1 MRNFHP
7 AVAAWFKESFAAP
20 TDCQQRAWQALK
32 NRRHALIAAP
42 TGSGKTLA
50 AFLSAIDDLVH
61 QAEVGQLTDATH
73 VVYVSP
79 LKALSHDVECN
90 LEQPLAA
97 IQQKLLKAGALAPAI
112 RAQSRTG
119 DTPAATRT
127 AMAKR
132 PPHILVTTPESLYL
146 LLTSESGRR
155 MLAPARTVIVDE
167 IHAVIGSKRGAHLAL
182 SLERLQKLCEHPLTR
197 IGLSATQRPL
207 ETVARFLLGA
217 RPLADC
223 EIIDSGHL
231 RRLDLDIELPDL
243 PLETV
248 LSQEAAKSL
257 YDRIADLIRA
267 HRTTL
272 VFVNTRR
279 QAERVAKALSERLGN
294 GRITSHHGSLSRN
307 QRLDAERR
315 LKAGELEALV
325 ATASLEL
332 GIDIGEVDLVCQLG
346 ITDSVATFLQ
356 RVGRAGHRLDRIP
369 KGRLFP
375 TSRDELVT
383 ALSLVDAVRRG
394 ELETCRIEA
403 RPLDVLAQQIVAMA
417 ACEDWDEET
426 LFQTIRCAE
435 PYRSLS
441 REAFEEVVTMLAE
454 GYATPRGRRGAHLH
468 RDRIGGRVRGRR
480 GARLT
485 ALTCGGAIPDTA
497 DYRVILEPSGEII
510 GTVDEDFAIESLA
523 GDIFQLGNA
532 SWRVLRLETDG
543 LRVED
548 AQGLPPTIPFWFG
561 EAPGRS
567 DVLAWSV
574 SRLREAVFRQFCSAG
589 RPETGLKGR
598 HEPIPGGA
606 PLPSPPP
613 SGGRV
618 GWGAP
623 PSGGRVGWGEP
634 PSEGRVERRENQ
646 LAVNPEAVRQAA
658 DYLAAAGNS
667 LGTMP
672 TQSRIVLERFFDE
685 AGDLHLIIHSP
696 YGSRVNRAWGLALR
710 KRFCRHFNFEL
721 QAAATEDA
729 VLLSLGAG
737 QSFPLDEVKHFLK
750 STNVR
755 DILTQAV
762 LDNPMFTARWRW
774 NATISLAVRRFQ
786 NGRRTPPYLIRMQS
800 EDLVT
805 AVFPE
810 QLACLENIQ
819 GDRDIPDHPLVNQTL
834 ADCLFEAMDVAG
846 LEAIL
851 RGIESGAIE
860 VISRETVEPSPLA
873 AETVNARVYA
883 FLDGAPLEE
892 RRVRAVSQRRWI
904 DPDEAEDLCR
914 LDPKAIEQIRREARP
929 DPRDPEELHD
939 ALLGSGY
946 LVENEMASAW
956 NPWLETLQGQGR
968 VCRFIPGSGLA
979 SSRHPCR
986 EDLQGA
992 PSRAHLWI
1000 AAENWPQFRALLD
1013 PPPPQQGEGWVGSSP
1028 RRGEGWVGG
1037 SEPQLPEALINQSW
1051 TADEALAAILR
1062 ARMSVLGPVETER
1075 LAGELNL
1082 PALEIE
1088 AALMRLEQEGNL
1100 LRGDFGWCER
1110 GLLARIHRLTLNTL
1124 REAVQP
1130 VAAARF
1136 MRFLLHWQHVHPDTR
1151 LAGPQALTEILT
1163 QLEGFEAQAK
1173 EWESTILPARIPD
1186 YEPAWLDRLCLS
1198 GRFVWLRLN
1207 PTGKRTP
1214 IKNTPIAFVNRRH
1227 VSLWRADAVEASPS
1241 PTAQRVLDNLT
1252 QAGALFF
1259 DELLDSCR
1267 LLPTQLEDA
1276 LAELVARGRVS
1287 ADSFEG
1293 LRALRLP
1300 EAKKRRYKR
1309 LLNTLENAG
1318 RWQRLRDGE
1327 ADLQT
1332 RNEHLARKL
1341 LKRYGVVFRA
1351 LAARERGLPPWWEL
1365 VRIYRRLEAQGEIR
1379 GGRFV
1384 AGQFGEQ
1391 FALSE
1396 AVTLLRK
1403 LSKEDSTEVILS
1415 AADPLNLSAILTGA
1429 QAVSPQPGRTIR
1441 IGPEGIVPGNQLRTS
1456 A

>member
-61 QAEVGQLTDATH
+61 QAEAGQLTDATH

-79 LKALSHDVECN
+79 LKALSHDVERN
-90 LEQPLAA
+90 LERPLAA
-97 IQQKLLKAGALAPAI
+97 IQQKLLEAGALAPAI

-127 AMAKR
+127 AMAKK

-217 RPLADC
+217 LPLPDC
-223 EIIDSGHL
+223 EIIDGGHL

-257 YDRIADLIRA
+257 HDRIADLIRA

-279 QAERVAKALSERLGN
+279 QAERVAKALSERLGD

-383 ALSLVDAVRRG
+383 ALSLVEAVRRG
-394 ELETCRIEA
+394 ELETCRIEE

-417 ACEDWDEET
+417 ACEDWDEDA
-426 LFQTIRCAE
+426 LFQTIRRAE
-435 PYRSLS
+435 PYRSLN
-441 REAFEEVVTMLAE
+441 RETFEEVVTMLAE

-468 RDRIGGRVRGRR
+468 RDRIGHQVRGRR

-567 DVLAWSV
+567 GVLARAV
-574 SRLREAVFRQFCSAG
+574 SRLREDVFRQFCSAEG
-589 RPETGLKGR
+589 AETGLKGC
-598 HEPIPGGA
+598 HEPIPGGS

-613 SGGRV
+613 SGGRL
-618 GWGAP
+618 
-623 PSGGRVGWGEP
+623 GWGED
-634 PSEGRVERRENQ
+634 RFR
-646 LAVNPEAVRQAA
+646 VNPEAIRQAT

-737 QSFPLDEVKHFLK
+737 QSFPLEEVKHFLK

-755 DILTQAV
+755 NILTQAV

-846 LEAIL
+846 LEEIL

-873 AETVNARVYA
+873 AETVNARVHA

-892 RRVRAVSQRRWI
+892 RRVRAVSQRRWL
-904 DPDEAEDLCR
+904 DPNEAEDLCR
-914 LDPKAIEQIRREARP
+914 LDPRAIEQIRREAWP
-929 DPRDPEELHD
+929 DPRDLEELHD

-946 LVENEMASAW
+946 LVENEMTSAW

-968 VCRFIPGSGLA
+968 VCPFILPGTGVTA
-979 SSRHPCR
+979 R
-986 EDLQGA
+986 
-992 PSRAHLWI
+992 LWI
-1000 AAENWPQFRALLD
+1000 AAENWPRFRALLD
-1013 PPPPQQGEGWVGSSP
+1013 PPPPQPSPQRGEGWG
-1028 RRGEGWVGG
+1028 GEHLPQREERWVGG
-1037 SEPQLPEALINQSW
+1037 SEPQLPETLINQCW
-1051 TADEALAAILR
+1051 TADEALVAILR
-1062 ARMSVLGPVETER
+1062 ARMAVLGPVETER

-1082 PALEIE
+1082 PVLEIE
-1088 AALMRLEQEGNL
+1088 AALMQLEQEGNL
-1100 LRGDFGWCER
+1100 LQGDFGWCER

-1124 REAVQP
+1124 RKAVQP
-1130 VAAARF
+1130 VAAAQF

-1173 EWESTILPARIPD
+1173 EWESTILPTRIPD

-1227 VSLWRADAVEASPS
+1227 VPLWRVDAVEAPPS
-1241 PTAQRVLDNLT
+1241 PAAQRVLDNLT
-1252 QAGALFF
+1252 QAGAMFF

-1276 LAELVARGRVS
+1276 LAELVAR
-1287 ADSFEG
+1287 
-1293 LRALRLP
+1293 
-1300 EAKKRRYKR
+1300 
-1309 LLNTLENAG
+1309 
-1318 RWQRLRDGE
+1318 
-1327 ADLQT
+1327 
-1332 RNEHLARKL
+1332 
-1341 LKRYGVVFRA
+1341 
-1351 LAARERGLPPWWEL
+1351 
-1365 VRIYRRLEAQGEIR
+1365 
-1379 GGRFV
+1379 
-1384 AGQFGEQ
+1384 
-1391 FALSE
+1391 
-1396 AVTLLRK
+1396 
-1403 LSKEDSTEVILS
+1403 
-1415 AADPLNLSAILTGA
+1415 
-1429 QAVSPQPGRTIR
+1429 
-1441 IGPEGIVPGNQLRTS
+1441 
-1456 A
+1456 